1 MYRSSNDGTSDAA
14 SFQPRVIQYTV
25 PLDGQLQSRSLH
37 PMGALQFNR
46 PYASLS
52 LAKIGATLALPS
64 PSSEHDPLKLEALRQ
79 LNESLAR
86 PETVSGVLGE
96 GVFAELL
103 LNASNESPEVRVLAT
118 QALAVVTRH
127 RAGREFALAAEITP
141 RLAALADSSK
151 EREAQVRRNV
161 LQCFVHMGASAA
173 GVAHLLERGVLRQL
187 IAKLDSET
195 DLATHA
201 ACELVL
207 LEAVREPA
215 AWAAAMA
222 DGVVAT
228 CARVLQGKQSLPL
241 TCDAARRVRQADG
254 VVATD
259 LRPLFLSL
267 ERLAQLVAHVAA
279 PKLAGKDACVQANI
293 VPMLV
298 ELLSHPVPA
307 VRIAA
312 SLALLHLTNCESGK
326 VAALKCQALAP
337 LIEAALDDQDPI
349 VQCQAMQALANLA
362 EHPKAKTDER
372 MVAAVQQLKVLQQ
385 SHTSDKVRHA
395 AQLAID
401 QITWQP

>member
-14 SFQPRVIQYTV
+14 SFQPRVIAYTV

-52 LAKIGATLALPS
+52 FAKIASTLALPS

-79 LNESLAR
+79 LIEALSR
-86 PETVSGVLGE
+86 PESISAVLAEGVL
-96 GVFAELL
+96 AELL
-103 LNASNESPEVRVLAT
+103 LNAANDSPEVRVLAT
-118 QALAVVTRH
+118 QALAIVTRH

-151 EREAQVRRNV
+151 ERDAQVRRNV
-161 LQCFVHMGASAA
+161 LQCFVHLAASAA
-173 GVAHLLERGVLRQL
+173 GIAHLLERGVLRQL
-187 IAKLDSET
+187 IGKLESET

-201 ACELVL
+201 SCELVL
-207 LEAVREPA
+207 IEAVREPA
-215 AWAAAMA
+215 AWSSAMA

-228 CARVLQGKQSLPL
+228 CARVMQGKQALPL

-267 ERLAQLVAHVAA
+267 ERLAHLVAHVAA

-298 ELLSHPVPA
+298 ELLAHPVPA

-326 VAALKCQALAP
+326 VAALKCQAL
-337 LIEAALDDQDPI
+337 EALVEGALQDPDAM
-349 VQCQAMQALANLA
+349 VQCQTMQALANLA

-372 MVAAVQQLKVLQQ
+372 MGAAVEQLKGLQQ
-385 SHTSDKVRHA
+385 THSSDKVRHA